1 MNKLGFDGMDLAP
14 AASFELLLKA
24 YQAARDSGIEVHVG
38 GVLSGDTFYNDD
50 PNWWKPWAEHGVL
63 ACDMETTALYT
74 LAAKF
79 KVNALAVLT
88 VSDHIL
94 TKSEVTAR
102 QSEQGFS
109 EMARIALEAVPSES
123 RGQGGGTR
131 RLPGRDVRLY
141 GNDR

>member
-1 MNKLGFDGMDLAP
+1 MAP
-14 AASFELLLKA
+14 K
-24 YQAARDSGIEVHVG
+24 YRVG

-63 ACDMETTALYT
+63 ACDMETSALYT

-88 VSDHIL
+88 VSDQIL

-102 QSEQGFS
+102 QREQGFS
-109 EMARIALEAVPSES
+109 EMARIALEAVP
-123 RGQGGGTR
+123 
-131 RLPGRDVRLY
+131 
-141 GNDR
+141 